1 MKAVVA
7 AFNQETGEGP
17 SSDYEP
23 SDAIRMKLFEALVII
38 IIMDLIRLIIWMSR
52 VYRTKWAIW
61 STGYTFRNKC
71 YMWDAHFLLNEAHPD
86 IRAINSVQGLL

>member
-1 MKAVVA
+1 MIT
-7 AFNQETGEGP
+7 NL
-17 SSDYEP
+17 
-23 SDAIRMKLFEALVII
+23 RMDLFEALVII

>member
-1 MKAVVA
+1 
-7 AFNQETGEGP
+7 
-17 SSDYEP
+17 
-23 SDAIRMKLFEALVII
+23 
-38 IIMDLIRLIIWMSR
+38 MSR